1 MYVLYGN
8 AIVLS
13 VTIKCNNHKTH
24 GSIWS
29 VKDPTIVT
37 TELRFSKDFMSS
49 QHNVYIEFF
58 YWLVTLLQSAPEEVD
73 NLVLKYF
80 KVSGVIKIN

>member
-1 MYVLYGN
+1 
-8 AIVLS
+8 
-13 VTIKCNNHKTH
+13 
-24 GSIWS
+24 
-29 VKDPTIVT
+29 
-37 TELRFSKDFMSS
+37 MSS

-58 YWLVTLLQSAPEEVD
+58 YWLVTILQSASEEVD